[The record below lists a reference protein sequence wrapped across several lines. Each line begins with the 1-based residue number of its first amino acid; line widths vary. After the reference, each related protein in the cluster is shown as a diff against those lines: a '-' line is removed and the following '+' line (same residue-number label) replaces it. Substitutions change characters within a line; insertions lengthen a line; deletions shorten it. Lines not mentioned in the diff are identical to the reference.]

1 MAGASLILVRHGRPA
16 IDPDTAPTTW
26 PLCPEG
32 RTSVEAL
39 AEKIAG
45 YRPAAVATSPE
56 PKARETAEII
66 AARLGLTID
75 IDPGLH
81 EHKRQLLSFGTEEEF
96 RAKIA
101 RIFAAPAQAVGG
113 IETADE
119 ACDRLA
125 GALAQHKGRPL
136 VAVTH
141 GTVLSLYAGRLLGL
155 DPHDLWRN
163 LRMPDAFVFDAQ
175 GGLVERVSFS

>member
-1 MAGASLILVRHGRPA
+1 MGGASLILVRHGRPA
-16 IDPDTAPTTW
+16 IDPDTPSTSW

-32 RTSVEAL
+32 RTAVEAL
-39 AEKIAG
+39 AGKLVAH
-45 YRPAAVATSPE
+45 RPVAIATSPE

-66 AARLGLTID
+66 AARLGLPVD

-81 EHKRQLLSFGTEEEF
+81 EHKRRHLSFGTEVDF
-96 RAKIA
+96 RNKIA
-101 RIFAAPAQAVGG
+101 RIFASPEQPIGG
-113 IETADE
+113 IETAVE

-141 GTVLSLYAGRLLGL
+141 GTVLSLYVARLLGL
-155 DPHDLWRN
+155 DAHDLWRN
-163 LRMPDAFVFDAQ
+163 LHTPDAFVLDAQ
-175 GGLVERVSFS
+175 GGLIERIS